1 MMNRVLITGGTGFV
15 GQYLTKC
22 LISNGYRVS
31 ILSRGIRENTKDV
44 SYFLW
49 DVENK
54 LIDKTCLQKVQTI
67 IHLSGE
73 NVAES
78 KWTKDRKDKI
88 LQSRVQSTELLYDLL
103 SKESHNVK
111 SFISASATGIYGS
124 QTTRN
129 IYEEKDALGTDFLA
143 KVCTEWESVVFEM
156 NSIGIRTVALRT
168 GIVLAENHG
177 ALAKMILPFKL
188 GLGSALGSGKQYM
201 PWIHIE
207 DLCKMYLF
215 ALENCD
221 ISGAYN
227 AVVGDDLNNE
237 ELSKALAKVLKR
249 PFFMPKVPQSIL
261 KLIFGEMAVI
271 LTKGSR
277 VSSEKIKNEGF
288 DFSFPELN
296 KALQNLLKTSA

>member
-1 MMNRVLITGGTGFV
+1 MNRVLITGGTGFV
-15 GQYLTKC
+15 GQYLTKF
-22 LISNGYRVS
+22 LILKGYRVS
-31 ILSRGIRENTKDV
+31 ILSRAIRENTEDV

-54 LIDKTCLQKVQTI
+54 LIDKTCLQKVQTV

-73 NVAES
+73 NVADS

-124 QTTRN
+124 KTTRN
-129 IYEEKDALGTDFLA
+129 IYKEKDELGTDFLS
-143 KVCTEWESVVFEM
+143 KVCSEWESVIFQM

-168 GIVLAENHG
+168 GIVLAKDKG
-177 ALAKMILPFKL
+177 ALAKMMFPFRL
-188 GLGSALGSGKQYM
+188 GLGSALGSGKQYL

-215 ALENCD
+215 AIENPS

-237 ELSKALAKVLKR
+237 ELSKALANVLNR
-249 PFFMPKVPQSIL
+249 PFFMPKIPQFL
-261 KLIFGEMAVI
+261 LNFIFGEMSVI

-277 VSSEKIKNEGF
+277 VSSDKIKNEGF
-288 DFSFPELN
+288 EFSFPEVN
-296 KALQNLLKTSA
+296 KALQNLLNYSG